1 MKTMRAKALASLLA
15 GFVTLAGFSGCHAS
29 SAAMF
34 SESATISASSA
45 PQDSASST
53 TQIPQTSEAG
63 TYVQDDMTELMPQTY
78 AYFTDLRLSADGA
91 VEVVGLSQSGG
102 VQLLRWTEDVWE
114 TAVESG
120 QPTVANGALTVAADG
135 TLWTVCRDDSGAYT
149 LQSGTDPAAMQTIP
163 VEALSQEEAL
173 PISLRLAADGKIFL
187 TAQVGE
193 TTVFVLVDPA
203 TRQATTVTPG
213 FYGSPAFYAEGSIY
227 TFAAGSTSLS
237 VLDATNGSVLQQYSL
252 PLAEPLARASA
263 AAIQQNCLIWA
274 DSNGIHQI
282 ALSGTLQQNL
292 ADNRSFALASSSF
305 IVQQIVL
312 DGQGNYWVSGVNA
325 GGQAQI
331 YRYRYDTQAAVAS
344 GGELVVWAMED
355 SLLLRET
362 VNTYASEHPEQ
373 TVTVEYGQDS
383 LDNGMTVDDVIR
395 TLNVEIFAGE
405 GPDVLVLDGLPVESY
420 IRQGIL
426 ADLSNIDTSN
436 CYENI
441 VHCYADESGCWA
453 LPLLFRPSLVYCQS
467 EENKARLSE
476 AQNLT
481 DLQDLLCVKSN
492 FHYDGYYNL
501 FSELYP
507 AASASIFAVEGEG
520 VNEDAL
526 REFLSVTKAVV
537 DAQQIS
543 AEYDPLFGDGEDTAS
558 GDDGQHLAVDIPVSM
573 NWYGRAQDPA
583 DCAAGN
589 PSDYL
594 LTYIY
599 MVSETGSV
607 PALIRPLPGDVFTPV
622 MTMGVLNTSDQVDAS
637 VAFVGTM
644 LDCETEDLAGRGS
657 FNGYFVRQGVQLAKV
672 SQRYDGTDGNPTPSE
687 LNLDAVMAQLT
698 TPSNTDLSL
707 RELVYENAAQ
717 LYTGAQDLET
727 TVANILQ
734 RTDLYYAEQQ

>member
-53 TQIPQTSEAG
+53 TQISQTSEAG

-102 VQLLRWTEDVWE
+102 IQLLRWTDDVWE
-114 TAVESG
+114 TAVESS
-120 QPTVANGALTVAADG
+120 QPAVANGALTVAADG

-282 ALSGTLQQNL
+282 ALGGTLQQNL

-305 IVQQIVL
+305 IVP
-312 DGQGNYWVSGVNA
+312 
-325 GGQAQI
+325 
-331 YRYRYDTQAAVAS
+331 
-344 GGELVVWAMED
+344 
-355 SLLLRET
+355 
-362 VNTYASEHPEQ
+362 HPQ
-373 TVTVEYGQDS
+373 
-383 LDNGMTVDDVIR
+383 R
-395 TLNVEIFAGE
+395 
-405 GPDVLVLDGLPVESY
+405 
-420 IRQGIL
+420 R
-426 ADLSNIDTSN
+426 DL
-436 CYENI
+436 C
-441 VHCYADESGCWA
+441 
-453 LPLLFRPSLVYCQS
+453 R
-467 EENKARLSE
+467 
-476 AQNLT
+476 
-481 DLQDLLCVKSN
+481 
-492 FHYDGYYNL
+492 
-501 FSELYP
+501 
-507 AASASIFAVEGEG
+507 
-520 VNEDAL
+520 
-526 REFLSVTKAVV
+526 
-537 DAQQIS
+537 
-543 AEYDPLFGDGEDTAS
+543 
-558 GDDGQHLAVDIPVSM
+558 
-573 NWYGRAQDPA
+573 
-583 DCAAGN
+583 
-589 PSDYL
+589 
-594 LTYIY
+594 
-599 MVSETGSV
+599 
-607 PALIRPLPGDVFTPV
+607 
-622 MTMGVLNTSDQVDAS
+622 
-637 VAFVGTM
+637 
-644 LDCETEDLAGRGS
+644 
-657 FNGYFVRQGVQLAKV
+657 
-672 SQRYDGTDGNPTPSE
+672 
-687 LNLDAVMAQLT
+687 
-698 TPSNTDLSL
+698 
-707 RELVYENAAQ
+707 
-717 LYTGAQDLET
+717 
-727 TVANILQ
+727 
-734 RTDLYYAEQQ
+734 

>member
-53 TQIPQTSEAG
+53 TQISQTSEAG

-102 VQLLRWTEDVWE
+102 VQLLRWTDDVWE
-114 TAVESG
+114 TAVESS
-120 QPTVANGALTVAADG
+120 QPAVANGALTVAADG

-282 ALSGTLQQNL
+282 ALGGTLQQNL

-344 GGELVVWAMED
+344 GGELVVWAMISQYAENVFFGKPCGLMDQTACAVGKVITIDFKEVGHPVVREVPFDLAAKGFALCISDTKGSHADLTDDYAAVRREMESVAEFFGKKVLRDVDEETFLKAIPEVRKVTGDRAVVRAIHFYND
-355 SLLLRET
+355 SRRAGEIYEAIKADDFDRFLQLIIEGGHSSFEF
-362 VNTYASEHPEQ
+362 NQNAYSIKNPQEQ
-373 TVTVEYGQDS
+373 GVPLALAISQKV
-383 LDNGMTVDDVIR
+383 LNGR
-395 TLNVEIFAGE
+395 GAWRLQGGGFAGTIQAFV
-405 GPDVLVLDGLPVESY
+405 P
-420 IRQGIL
+420 L
-426 ADLSNIDTSN
+426 ALLETYKNAID
-436 CYENI
+436 
-441 VHCYADESGCWA
+441 
-453 LPLLFRPSLVYCQS
+453 
-467 EENKARLSE
+467 
-476 AQNLT
+476 
-481 DLQDLLCVKSN
+481 
-492 FHYDGYYNL
+492 
-501 FSELYP
+501 
-507 AASASIFAVEGEG
+507 AVFGAG
-520 VNEDAL
+520 SCHV
-526 REFLSVTKAVV
+526 LSVR
-537 DAQQIS
+537 
-543 AEYDPLFGDGEDTAS
+543 
-558 GDDGQHLAVDIPVSM
+558 
-573 NWYGRAQDPA
+573 NYG
-583 DCAAGN
+583 
-589 PSDYL
+589 
-594 LTYIY
+594 
-599 MVSETGSV
+599 
-607 PALIRPLPGDVFTPV
+607 
-622 MTMGVLNTSDQVDAS
+622 
-637 VAFVGTM
+637 
-644 LDCETEDLAGRGS
+644 
-657 FNGYFVRQGVQLAKV
+657 
-672 SQRYDGTDGNPTPSE
+672 
-687 LNLDAVMAQLT
+687 AVMV
-698 TPSNTDLSL
+698 TPDM
-707 RELVYENAAQ
+707 
-717 LYTGAQDLET
+717 
-727 TVANILQ
+727 
-734 RTDLYYAEQQ
+734 

>member
-45 PQDSASST
+45 PQDSALST
-53 TQIPQTSEAG
+53 TQIPQTSDAG

-91 VEVVGLSQSGG
+91 VEVVGLRPERRRTTFALDRGCLG
-102 VQLLRWTEDVWE
+102 NRRRIR
-114 TAVESG
+114 
-120 QPTVANGALTVAADG
+120 QPTVANRALTVAADG

-173 PISLRLAADGKIFL
+173 PIGLRLAADGKIFL

-237 VLDATNGSVLQQYSL
+237 VLDATNGRVLQQYSL

-282 ALSGTLQQNL
+282 ALGGTLQQNL

-453 LPLLFRPSLVYCQS
+453 AAAAVPPQPGLLPV
-467 EENKARLSE
+467 
-476 AQNLT
+476 
-481 DLQDLLCVKSN
+481 
-492 FHYDGYYNL
+492 
-501 FSELYP
+501 
-507 AASASIFAVEGEG
+507 
-520 VNEDAL
+520 
-526 REFLSVTKAVV
+526 
-537 DAQQIS
+537 
-543 AEYDPLFGDGEDTAS
+543 
-558 GDDGQHLAVDIPVSM
+558 
-573 NWYGRAQDPA
+573 
-583 DCAAGN
+583 
-589 PSDYL
+589 
-594 LTYIY
+594 
-599 MVSETGSV
+599 
-607 PALIRPLPGDVFTPV
+607 
-622 MTMGVLNTSDQVDAS
+622 
-637 VAFVGTM
+637 
-644 LDCETEDLAGRGS
+644 
-657 FNGYFVRQGVQLAKV
+657 
-672 SQRYDGTDGNPTPSE
+672 
-687 LNLDAVMAQLT
+687 
-698 TPSNTDLSL
+698 
-707 RELVYENAAQ
+707 
-717 LYTGAQDLET
+717 
-727 TVANILQ
+727 
-734 RTDLYYAEQQ
+734 

>member
-15 GFVTLAGFSGCHAS
+15 GFVTLAGVSGCHAS

-53 TQIPQTSEAG
+53 TQISQTSEAG

-102 VQLLRWTEDVWE
+102 IQLLRWTDDVWE
-114 TAVESG
+114 TAVESS
-120 QPTVANGALTVAADG
+120 QPAVANGALTVAADG

-282 ALSGTLQQNL
+282 ALGGTLQQNL

-453 LPLLFRPSLVYCQS
+453 LPLLSL
-467 EENKARLSE
+467 
-476 AQNLT
+476 
-481 DLQDLLCVKSN
+481 
-492 FHYDGYYNL
+492 
-501 FSELYP
+501 
-507 AASASIFAVEGEG
+507 
-520 VNEDAL
+520 
-526 REFLSVTKAVV
+526 
-537 DAQQIS
+537 
-543 AEYDPLFGDGEDTAS
+543 
-558 GDDGQHLAVDIPVSM
+558 
-573 NWYGRAQDPA
+573 YGRADVPGRIAFDNWPGPRAGHRIYRLAPVARLADARTVADPA
-583 DCAAGN
+583 VGYAAVFCHVLEQHRPVCSPGGREPAGGRACRLGN
-589 PSDYL
+589 QPASLSRAQYGSGALHRSDA
-594 LTYIY
+594 I
-599 MVSETGSV
+599 
-607 PALIRPLPGDVFTPV
+607 ALPGNH
-622 MTMGVLNTSDQVDAS
+622 G
-637 VAFVGTM
+637 
-644 LDCETEDLAGRGS
+644 
-657 FNGYFVRQGVQLAKV
+657 
-672 SQRYDGTDGNPTPSE
+672 
-687 LNLDAVMAQLT
+687 AQLSGIA
-698 TPSNTDLSL
+698 PIWPAGHA
-707 RELVYENAAQ
+707 VGHHF
-717 LYTGAQDLET
+717 TGHLFYISGIYHGARL
-727 TVANILQ
+727 
-734 RTDLYYAEQQ
+734 

>member
-173 PISLRLAADGKIFL
+173 PISLRLAAD
-187 TAQVGE
+187 
-193 TTVFVLVDPA
+193 
-203 TRQATTVTPG
+203 
-213 FYGSPAFYAEGSIY
+213 
-227 TFAAGSTSLS
+227 GSTSLS

-622 MTMGVLNTSDQVDAS
+622 MTMGVLNTSDQVDAG

-717 LYTGAQDLET
+717 LYTGVQDLET

>member
-1 MKTMRAKALASLLA
+1 M
-15 GFVTLAGFSGCHAS
+15 
-29 SAAMF
+29 
-34 SESATISASSA
+34 
-45 PQDSASST
+45 
-53 TQIPQTSEAG
+53 
-63 TYVQDDMTELMPQTY
+63 
-78 AYFTDLRLSADGA
+78 
-91 VEVVGLSQSGG
+91 
-102 VQLLRWTEDVWE
+102 
-114 TAVESG
+114 
-120 QPTVANGALTVAADG
+120 
-135 TLWTVCRDDSGAYT
+135 
-149 LQSGTDPAAMQTIP
+149 
-163 VEALSQEEAL
+163 
-173 PISLRLAADGKIFL
+173 
-187 TAQVGE
+187 
-193 TTVFVLVDPA
+193 
-203 TRQATTVTPG
+203 
-213 FYGSPAFYAEGSIY
+213 
-227 TFAAGSTSLS
+227 
-237 VLDATNGSVLQQYSL
+237 
-252 PLAEPLARASA
+252 
-263 AAIQQNCLIWA
+263 
-274 DSNGIHQI
+274 
-282 ALSGTLQQNL
+282 
-292 ADNRSFALASSSF
+292 
-305 IVQQIVL
+305 
-312 DGQGNYWVSGVNA
+312 
-325 GGQAQI
+325 
-331 YRYRYDTQAAVAS
+331 
-344 GGELVVWAMED
+344 
-355 SLLLRET
+355 
-362 VNTYASEHPEQ
+362 
-373 TVTVEYGQDS
+373 
-383 LDNGMTVDDVIR
+383 
-395 TLNVEIFAGE
+395 
-405 GPDVLVLDGLPVESY
+405 
-420 IRQGIL
+420 
-426 ADLSNIDTSN
+426 
-436 CYENI
+436 
-441 VHCYADESGCWA
+441 
-453 LPLLFRPSLVYCQS
+453 
-467 EENKARLSE
+467 
-476 AQNLT
+476 T

-622 MTMGVLNTSDQVDAS
+622 MTMGVLNTSDQVDAG

-717 LYTGAQDLET
+717 LYTGVQDLET